1 MPTQNR
7 VVCMH
12 MHTLGIRYVQ
22 FFSVTILK
30 RKGSRVTINVCTQL
44 GPGAN
49 MGQLYPYIRILC
61 ELTGKNECVFTLL
74 PSEYRS
80 RVNVP

>member
-1 MPTQNR
+1 MPAQNR

-12 MHTLGIRYVQ
+12 MHTLGIRYAQ

-61 ELTGKNECVFTLL
+61 ELT
-74 PSEYRS
+74 
-80 RVNVP
+80 